1 MWESVISSY
10 VRGEKG
16 LFLLIYQTWH
26 DWIHVLAVHHCLL
39 THGLFGCH
47 SSMMLPL
54 NHSTIEIHTMKVNIS
69 CIFSYF
75 LKNILLVYIKTWITT
90 VRETCIKLPML
101 NLKGKTVHKDG
112 LLWVTEEII
121 WDYPASSGEK
131 KKNFLMDVLEDLW
144 IAYKNQTT
152 YQIKIPNMWM

>member
-1 MWESVISSY
+1 
-10 VRGEKG
+10 
-16 LFLLIYQTWH
+16 
-26 DWIHVLAVHHCLL
+26 
-39 THGLFGCH
+39 
-47 SSMMLPL
+47 
-54 NHSTIEIHTMKVNIS
+54 MKVNIS

-75 LKNILLVYIKTWITT
+75 LKNILLVYIKAWITT

-101 NLKGKTVHKDG
+101 KLKGKTVHKDG

-152 YQIKIPNMWM
+152 